1 MPTNYTAAERI
12 AMDEAR
18 RELEAKKQQPPPK
31 RGMSFAE
38 FVEKILELPIP
49 PDAEV
54 VAININPGGDD
65 QLGFVQSVDHSKAVL
80 DDYPELL
87 LLLCEM
93 THYQKVNKS

>member
-1 MPTNYTAAERI
+1 MPTNYTAAERAI
-12 AMDEAR
+12 MDEGR
-18 RELEAKKQQPPPK
+18 RELAAKKQQEPPPK

-54 VAININPGGDD
+54 VAININPGDD